1 MGLKNQS
8 GKISQPILKS
18 LWLIM
23 GLVLWETIVRLQWVN
38 PLLMPSLTKIIKKL
52 IDEILHGNLLIQA
65 FQSVMLIFLALLLGL
80 LVALI
85 MSYLDYFSEIFR
97 SLFEWLASALNPLP
111 GVAILPIVIMWTGV
125 GLKAVFAI
133 IMHGVV
139 WSLYLNIKTGFN
151 EVDDAY
157 IEVAKNHGASHWQM
171 FHYVLLPNSIQATV
185 TGLRIGWS
193 RGWRALISAEMIFG
207 AISTIGGVGWYLYEK
222 RSFMDSAGMYAG
234 VVLVIFIGIMV
245 ETFIFDRWLVNLY
258 DKR

>member
-1 MGLKNQS
+1 MGLKKPLDKVNQHM
-8 GKISQPILKS
+8 LKG
-18 LWLIM
+18 LWVII
-23 GLVLWETIVRLQWVN
+23 GLVLWEVIVRLQWVN

-52 IDEILHGNLLIQA
+52 LGEIIHGSLLLQA

-80 LVALI
+80 VIALI
-85 MSYLDYFSEIFR
+85 MAYLDYFSEIYR

-111 GVAILPIVIMWTGV
+111 GVALLPIVIMWTGV

-171 FHYVLLPNSIQATV
+171 FHYVLLPNSIQATI

-207 AISTIGGVGWYLYEK
+207 AISTIGGIGWYLYER

-234 VVLVIFIGIMV
+234 VVLVVLIGLLV
-245 ETFIFDRWLVNLY
+245 EQFIFDRWLVNLY
-258 DKR
+258 DKQ